1 MPPSGSAGKSLR
13 KLQSNFKHDMIS
25 DAVETPGIYENLFS
39 CAYFKISVSKPG
51 LIPKSA
57 PISIV
62 RLTVSYTHLTLPT
75 SFLV

>member
-25 DAVETPGIYENLFS
+25 DAVETPGIYEKLFS
-39 CAYFKISVSKPG
+39 FAYFRISFSKPG

-57 PISIV
+57 PKSIA
-62 RLTVSYTHLTLPT
+62 RLSWSILITVPT
-75 SFLV
+75 PSI

>member
-39 CAYFKISVSKPG
+39 CAYFKISVSKP
-51 LIPKSA
+51 LA
-57 PISIV
+57 PEKRSMSLS
-62 RLTVSYTHLTLPT
+62 R
-75 SFLV
+75 F